1 MLGKSVT
8 LTSAELN
15 GFNLQSSRKMLI
27 WTNEDDSLTR
37 QLRQIL
43 KSVEGERLPVQ
54 TQIAKQFQMT
64 AYNPV
69 TEAEGGG

>member
-1 MLGKSVT
+1 
-8 LTSAELN
+8 
-15 GFNLQSSRKMLI
+15 MLI